1 MDRRSRLLVA
11 LVFSVSVSTACFS
24 SAPDC
29 FAHETPIVT
38 TGVDGSWELTILEN
52 GDGSTLNVSSILFVR
67 ISRAPQDTDGGAAA
81 ACGGPANVSLNV
93 TYLAGDDGFKDA
105 VMSGV
110 FTPSSQV
117 GDGMVVLQ
125 LGDLSVTAAIH
136 ADGTVVST
144 SSSVRNDAGTTMS
157 AIVTLMRTAL

>member
-1 MDRRSRLLVA
+1 MDRRSGLLLA
-11 LVFSVSVSTACFS
+11 LVFSVSVSTACFPS
-24 SAPDC
+24 VPDC

-67 ISRAPQDTDGGAAA
+67 ISAAPQDTDGGAAA
-81 ACGGPANVSLNV
+81 TCRGPAKVSLNV

-105 VMSGV
+105 VMSGI

-117 GDGMVVLQ
+117 GDGTVVLQ

-144 SSSVRNDAGTTMS
+144 SSSVRNDAGTMS

>member
-1 MDRRSRLLVA
+1 M
-11 LVFSVSVSTACFS
+11 
-24 SAPDC
+24 
-29 FAHETPIVT
+29 ET
-38 TGVDGSWELTILEN
+38 
-52 GDGSTLNVSSILFVR
+52 GDGSTLDVSSILFVR
-67 ISRAPQDTDGGAAA
+67 ISSAPQDKDGGAAA
-81 ACGGPANVSLNV
+81 ACRGPANVSLDV

-110 FTPSSQV
+110 FTPSSQM

-144 SSSVRNDAGTTMS
+144 SSSARNDAGTVS